1 MSQNKD
7 QEKTEEPTAQKLKKA
22 REKGN
27 VPQSTEI
34 SSVVLMIITAVTI
47 VNFGGQIYNGFERL
61 FKTFFRNSGQALANQ
76 DNALQYM
83 EIAASQGFEIMSPL
97 LIGLVVMAVL
107 ANVVQTGIVFAP
119 KKMEVKFS
127 KINPQKGL
135 EKIFS
140 MRGIVEGVKGFSK
153 IFIIG
158 TIIYITIMNE
168 IDSLSSFLI
177 LPIHDILSISGE
189 YTFTLIIRILSALTI
204 LSIMDAAYT
213 RFQHRKDLRMTKQE
227 VKDEFKQMEGD
238 PQMKSRR
245 KQQAKEMLGKKRLDH
260 AVLASEVVVTNPTH
274 YAVAL
279 QYDPEH
285 NDAPII
291 RAKGMRKRALKIRE
305 FAQHY
310 EIPVIENPPVAR
322 ALYAS
327 AEEDEIVPPELYQA
341 VAEILAYVYKL
352 KRKKTA

>member
-1 MSQNKD
+1 MSQNND

-22 REKGN
+22 RDEGN

-34 SSVVLMIITAVTI
+34 SSVVLMIITAVI
-47 VNFGGQIYNGFERL
+47 IINFGGQIYGGFENM
-61 FKTFFRNSGQALANQ
+61 FKIFFQNSGQALANQ
-76 DNALQYM
+76 ENALQYM
-83 EIAASQGFEIMSPL
+83 KIAISQGLEIMTPL
-97 LIGLVVMAVL
+97 LIALFTMAIL
-107 ANVVQTGIVFAP
+107 ANVMQTGIVFAP
-119 KKMEVKFS
+119 KKMEAKFS

-140 MRGIVEGVKGFSK
+140 LRGVVEGIKGFSK

-158 TIIYITIMNE
+158 IIVYVTLMNE
-168 IDSLSSFLI
+168 VKSFSSFLM
-177 LPIHDILSISGE
+177 LPINDIIVKSGE

-213 RFQHRKDLRMTKQE
+213 RFQHRKDLKMTKQE

-238 PQMKSRR
+238 PHMKNRR
-245 KQQAKEMLGKKRLDH
+245 KQQAKAMLHKKRLDH

-305 FAQHY
+305 FAQKY

-352 KRKKTA
+352 KRKKSA